1 MTPNLTA
8 RGAHSPN
15 CSTERGLS
23 LRKSLALLI
32 GGSILISVSACS
44 SPQMIGRP
52 DLTIVENTEL
62 PPPAEVDL
70 QTIKRPAI
78 IGPGDE
84 LAVDVFGLPE
94 ASRAVRVDAAGKIA
108 VPLAGTVEASDRTA
122 EELAGVIAGQLRA
135 HSVRDPQ
142 VTVNVINSL
151 SQAVTVDGAVKTPG
165 QFAITGRTTL
175 MRAIA
180 RGGGVTEFAQ
190 TNHVVVFRRVNE
202 QDMAAL
208 YDLRAIRLGMYPDP
222 EIYANDI
229 VLVGE
234 SQSKRLFQN
243 LMQASGILTAPLIAL
258 VQR

>member
-1 MTPNLTA
+1 
-8 RGAHSPN
+8 
-15 CSTERGLS
+15 
-23 LRKSLALLI
+23 
-32 GGSILISVSACS
+32 
-44 SPQMIGRP
+44 MIGRP

-202 QDMAAL
+202 QDMAARMQRIDITL
-208 YDLRAIRLGMYPDP
+208 ADWAGKLGSQAQRRGAAIVARRIGRILRALAVEPQ
-222 EIYANDI
+222 
-229 VLVGE
+229 GE
-234 SQSKRLFQN
+234 
-243 LMQASGILTAPLIAL
+243 
-258 VQR
+258 VE